1 MTNEI
6 IIKPVI
12 TEKAER
18 LSKSRN
24 QYTFVVRRD
33 ANKIEIQKA
42 IAKMYNVA
50 VESVNTMV
58 IPARTVVR
66 NTKRNMLRGRK
77 PAYKKAIVTLAAG
90 EEINI
95 YSEE

>member
-1 MTNEI
+1 MVKEI

-12 TEKAER
+12 TEKAEK
-18 LSKSRN
+18 LSKSSN

-42 IAKMYNVA
+42 ISSMYNVA

-58 IPARTVVR
+58 MPGKEVVR

-77 PAYKKAIVTLAAG
+77 SAYKKAIVTLAAG